1 MKRESKHLRT
11 AENLSVD
18 LDAEFHKS
26 IEKASYI
33 CVSYLRKYS
42 ESNYLA

>member
-1 MKRESKHLRT
+1 MKRESKYLRT
-11 AENLSVD
+11 TENLSVD

-26 IEKASYI
+26 IEKTSYI
-33 CVSYLRKYS
+33 CVCYLRKYS